1 MTRPTGET
9 FAADAQAMGLDDAAI
24 VRRKAFYE
32 FGEEDA
38 RLLEALH
45 DRLRK
50 VRRSFVD
57 DFYAHLL
64 KFEETRRF
72 IRDPATLERLKQTQS
87 VYFDGLT
94 AGDYG
99 REYIHDRLRV
109 GLAHERAGLEPRWYI
124 GAYNKYLSS
133 LLPEVWRLLGN
144 DPQKFLATYR
154 ALQKIV
160 LLDMGLAIDT
170 YIFADKQAISSLKTY
185 AENIIAGL
193 PVGLIVLDAG
203 MRVLDVNRAFLGLVN
218 QAKVSDVELDEILP
232 ISELRKQAKE
242 LLVSGAG
249 VARVEARLDGKQLQV
264 TLTGI
269 EHAGEQRLLLVVEDI
284 TQRKDVETRLA
295 HLATHDAL
303 TGLPNRNL
311 LEDRLT
317 QAVVHASRHQRAAGT
332 LFLDLDRFKVVNDSL
347 GHNVGDELLRAV
359 AERLLR
365 CVREGDTVARL
376 GGDEFVVVLNDLAR
390 PQDAALV
397 ARKILDSFV
406 HPFHVDVP
414 DVGAQEFFFTA
425 SIGIS
430 LYPNDGSDLPLL
442 LKHADTSMYRAK
454 KRGGNCY
461 QFFTAELD
469 GQAQRRMGLERA
481 LHDALEKDQF
491 LVYYQPQIDLTTG
504 QVIGVEALLRWRH
517 PSNGMIAP
525 SEFIGLL
532 EETGMIVPVG
542 EWVLR
547 AVGQQFQAW
556 RKENIPP
563 LRVAVNL
570 SARQLSDELF
580 LDRVVKALA
589 ATGMPPEY
597 LMLEITESAVMQN
610 VEQSLAILRKLNEQ
624 GIRLS
629 IDDFGTGY
637 SSLSHLKL
645 FPVHEVKIDRSFV
658 RDIPR
663 DENDM
668 AIALAVI
675 ALAHAMGL
683 QVVAEGVETGEQ
695 LSFLQDHGCD
705 AIQGYLVSHP
715 LPGPELVDLLRKGRL
730 LPIRPN

>member
-1 MTRPTGET
+1 
-9 FAADAQAMGLDDAAI
+9 MGLNDAAI
-24 VRRKAFYE
+24 ASRKAFHE
-32 FGEEDA
+32 FGEDDA
-38 RLLEALH
+38 RLLKTLH
-45 DRLRK
+45 DRLRE

-72 IRDPATLERLKQTQS
+72 VPDPATLERLKQTQS

-99 REYIHDRLRV
+99 REYVHDRLRV
-109 GLAHERAGLEPRWYI
+109 GMAHERVGLEPKWYI

-144 DPQKFLATYR
+144 DPQKFLDTYR

-170 YIFADKQAISSLKTY
+170 YIFANKKALSGLKTY
-185 AENIIAGL
+185 AENIIADL
-193 PVGLIVLDAG
+193 PVGLIVLDAD

-218 QAKVSDVELDEILP
+218 QAKVSDAKLDAILP
-232 ISELRKQAKE
+232 IPELRKQAE
-242 LLVSGAG
+242 ESLAPGAD

-264 TLTGI
+264 MLKGI
-269 EHAGEQRLLLVVEDI
+269 EYAGERRLLLVVEDI
-284 TQRKDVETRLA
+284 TQRKDVESRLA

-317 QAVVHASRHQRAAGT
+317 QAVVYAGRHSRAAGV

-359 AERLLR
+359 AERMLR

-406 HPFHVDVP
+406 QPFHVDIP
-414 DVGAQEFFFTA
+414 DIGAQEFFFTA

-481 LHDALEKDQF
+481 LHDALEKNQF

-547 AVGQQFQAW
+547 TVGRQFQAW
-556 RKENIPP
+556 RKEHILP
-563 LRVAVNL
+563 LHVAVNL

-580 LDRVVKALA
+580 LDRVINALA

-597 LMLEITESAVMQN
+597 LVLEITESAVMQN
-610 VEQSLAILRKLNEQ
+610 VEQSLAILRKLNEH

-658 RDIPR
+658 RDIPQ
-663 DENDM
+663 DKNDM

-683 QVVAEGVETGEQ
+683 QVVAEGVETEEQ

-705 AIQGYLVSHP
+705 TMQGYLVSHP
-715 LPGPELVDLLRKGRL
+715 LPGPELTDVLRKGRL
-730 LPIRPN
+730 LPIRPS

>member
-1 MTRPTGET
+1 
-9 FAADAQAMGLDDAAI
+9 MGLDDAAI
-24 VRRKAFYE
+24 ARRKAFHE
-32 FGEEDA
+32 FGEEDT
-38 RLLEALH
+38 RLLKGVH
-45 DRLRK
+45 DRLRE

-57 DFYAHLL
+57 DFYSHLL

-72 IRDPATLERLKQTQS
+72 IQDAATLERLKHTQS

-99 REYIHDRLRV
+99 REYVHDQLRV
-109 GLAHERAGLEPRWYI
+109 GLAHERAGLEPKWYI

-144 DPQKFLATYR
+144 DPQKFLDTYR

-170 YIFADKQAISSLKTY
+170 YVFANRKTISGLKAY
-185 AENIIAGL
+185 AENIIASL
-193 PVGLIVLDAG
+193 PVGLIVLDAE

-218 QAKVSDVELDEILP
+218 QAKVSDAKLDEILP
-232 ISELRKQAKE
+232 IPDIRRQAE
-242 LLVSGAG
+242 ESLAPGAD

-264 TLTGI
+264 TLKGI
-269 EHAGEQRLLLVVEDI
+269 EHAGERRLLLVVEDI
-284 TQRKDVETRLA
+284 TQRKDVESRLA

-317 QAVVHASRHQRAAGT
+317 QAVVYAGRHQRAAGV

-397 ARKILDSFV
+397 AREILDSFV
-406 HPFHVDVP
+406 HPFHADIP
-414 DVGAQEFFFTA
+414 DIGAQEFFFTA

-461 QFFTAELD
+461 QFFTMELD

-525 SEFIGLL
+525 AEFIGLL

-556 RKENIPP
+556 RKEHIPP
-563 LRVAVNL
+563 LCVAVNL
-570 SARQLSDELF
+570 STRQLGDELF
-580 LDRVVKALA
+580 LDRVVNALA

-597 LMLEITESAVMQN
+597 LVLEITESAVMQN
-610 VEQSLAILRKLNEQ
+610 VEQSLVILRKLSEQ

-663 DENDM
+663 DENDT

-683 QVVAEGVETGEQ
+683 QVVAEGVETEEQ

-705 AIQGYLVSHP
+705 AMQGYLVSHP
-715 LPGPELVDLLRKGRL
+715 LPGPELVDALRKERL
-730 LPIRPN
+730 LPIRPS